1 MSSDLKN
8 VQFNG
13 VVQKNI
19 NKNAQYNDE
28 EVPMDE
34 EKPLK
39 SSINPNTSYEHSVLT
54 TMSSEEDINMKGL
67 LDISNTSKNENMTS
81 SDDFAVS
88 KSKENNAQPTFSQE
102 YFDEIYENLLLDEAR
117 FNQKLNSNYMSF
129 QKSINYKMRAILVDW
144 IIDVHNRCNMKKKT
158 LFQTIFI
165 IDAFLS
171 KNNIDKKDFQL
182 LGMASL
188 LIASKETEI
197 IFPSLN
203 TFLALSNF
211 AYTKEELIE
220 MEREV
225 IKKLKFDILA
235 PTAEEFYEINAEYFE
250 FTQEQKYFGEYFL
263 DSSLID
269 YNLLK
274 YKQSTI
280 AVACGYI
287 VMKFYKL
294 NGVHLILDNSSFD
307 VNQKEVKNCA
317 RKLCFLIKNLS
328 NSSLGAAKNKYMS
341 KKYMNIA
348 KLCEGK

>member
-19 NKNAQYNDE
+19 NTNTHLNDE

-39 SSINPNTSYEHSVLT
+39 SSINPNSSYEHSVLT

-67 LDISNTSKNENMTS
+67 LDISKASKNENMTS
-81 SDDFAVS
+81 SDEIIVS
-88 KSKENNAQPTFSQE
+88 KSKENNAMSTFSQE

-117 FNQKLNSNYMSF
+117 FYQKINSNYMSF
-129 QKSINYKMRAILVDW
+129 QESINYKMRAILVDW

-188 LIASKETEI
+188 LIASKETEV

-203 TFLALSNF
+203 TVLALSNF
-211 AYTKEELIE
+211 AYTKEELI
-220 MEREV
+220 
-225 IKKLKFDILA
+225 
-235 PTAEEFYEINAEYFE
+235 
-250 FTQEQKYFGEYFL
+250 
-263 DSSLID
+263 
-269 YNLLK
+269 
-274 YKQSTI
+274 
-280 AVACGYI
+280 
-287 VMKFYKL
+287 
-294 NGVHLILDNSSFD
+294 
-307 VNQKEVKNCA
+307 
-317 RKLCFLIKNLS
+317 
-328 NSSLGAAKNKYMS
+328 
-341 KKYMNIA
+341 
-348 KLCEGK
+348 

>member
-1 MSSDLKN
+1 MSSNLKN

-117 FNQKLNSNYMSF
+117 FNQKVNSNYMSF

-144 IIDVHNRCNMKKKT
+144 IIDVHNRCNMKK
-158 LFQTIFI
+158 
-165 IDAFLS
+165 D
-171 KNNIDKKDFQL
+171 
-182 LGMASL
+182 
-188 LIASKETEI
+188 LI
-197 IFPSLN
+197 
-203 TFLALSNF
+203 SN
-211 AYTKEELIE
+211 
-220 MEREV
+220 
-225 IKKLKFDILA
+225 
-235 PTAEEFYEINAEYFE
+235 
-250 FTQEQKYFGEYFL
+250 
-263 DSSLID
+263 
-269 YNLLK
+269 
-274 YKQSTI
+274 
-280 AVACGYI
+280 YI
-287 VMKFYKL
+287 
-294 NGVHLILDNSSFD
+294 HH
-307 VNQKEVKNCA
+307 
-317 RKLCFLIKNLS
+317 
-328 NSSLGAAKNKYMS
+328 
-341 KKYMNIA
+341 
-348 KLCEGK
+348 

>member
-1 MSSDLKN
+1 MSSNLKN

-117 FNQKLNSNYMSF
+117 FNQKVNSNYMSF

-144 IIDVHNRCNMKKKT
+144 IIDIHNQCNMKKKT

-188 LIASKETEI
+188 LIASKETEV

-287 VMKFYKL
+287 VMKFFKL
-294 NGVHLILDNSSFD
+294 NGVHLILKNTFSD
-307 VNQKEVKNCA
+307 VKQKDVKNCA
-317 RKLCFLIKNLS
+317 RDLCFLVKNLS
-328 NSSLGAAKNKYMS
+328 NSSLGATKNKYMS
-341 KKYMNIA
+341 DKYIKVA
-348 KLCEGK
+348 ELCEDN

>member
-1 MSSDLKN
+1 
-8 VQFNG
+8 
-13 VVQKNI
+13 
-19 NKNAQYNDE
+19 
-28 EVPMDE
+28 
-34 EKPLK
+34 
-39 SSINPNTSYEHSVLT
+39 
-54 TMSSEEDINMKGL
+54 MSSEEDINMKGL

-117 FNQKLNSNYMSF
+117 FNQKVNSNYMSF

-171 KNNIDKKDFQL
+171 KSILDKKDFQL
-182 LGMASL
+182 LGMAAL

-220 MEREV
+220 MERDV
-225 IKKLKFDILA
+225 IKRLKFDILA
-235 PTAEEFYEINAEYFE
+235 PTAEEFFEINAEYFE

-294 NGVHLILDNSSFD
+294 NGVHLMLDNSSFD

-317 RKLCFLIKNLS
+317 RELCFLIKNLS
-328 NSSLGAAKNKYMS
+328 NSSLGAAKNKYM
-341 KKYMNIA
+341 
-348 KLCEGK
+348 